1 MKYIQY
7 LVASILLLFAPIYGL
22 LIAVASAII
31 LDTFTGIFK
40 SIKLNGWKSV
50 RSRKLS
56 NIVSKMLLYEIC
68 ILLLF
73 LMDKFVLNEFIMH
86 AFGFEYMFT
95 KICAILLMFIELVSI
110 KENIEEAFNVD
121 IWQMFKKVLSR
132 AKEIKTDIN
141 DITNERP

>member
-7 LVASILLLFAPIYGL
+7 LIASILLLFAPIYGL

-40 SIKLNGWKSV
+40 SIKINGWKSV

-73 LMDKFVLNEFIMH
+73 LMDKYVLNEFIMH
-86 AFGFEYMFT
+86 AFGFEFMFT

-110 KENIEEAFNVD
+110 KENIEEAFKVD

-141 DITNERP
+141 DLK